1 MKCPACARALPDDGG
16 ACLSCG
22 ALPRLPVDGAL
33 AQDPAPRREPTGKRR
48 RERERERHW
57 KDEVRERIDRRRQRV
72 TPGEA
77 PDLPLF
83 RQPEAVAPAAP
94 PARRPTVPAL
104 APHAARGPEPE
115 PEPPMPAPSG
125 PTELGGEPDT
135 PRVPADGE
143 LLLRPVSEPISAEG
157 SQPLRL
163 HAVEPGPP
171 PPASVEPPED
181 EAPARGADDW
191 TLGEP
196 QREPTAALV
205 DRPALPA
212 ERLQAALV
220 DLGVLAGL
228 WAGIL
233 YGAGRAAHVP
243 LGGLQPAWPWLVGYM
258 ALLGLLYAAYFTGT
272 TGQTLGKMLFGLRV
286 VTRGG
291 GIPGYPEALGRA
303 LLGSFG
309 AGLAGLGLAPMLFD
323 PARRAL
329 HDRVFGT
336 RVVRPG
342 PPTARLS

>member
-33 AQDPAPRREPTGKRR
+33 AQDPALRREPTGKRR

-57 KDEVRERIDRRRQRV
+57 KDEVRERVDRRRQRV

-83 RQPEAVAPAAP
+83 RQPEAGAPAAP
-94 PARRPTVPAL
+94 SRPTVPAP
-104 APHAARGPEPE
+104 APPAARGPEPE
-115 PEPPMPAPSG
+115 PEPPAPAPSG
-125 PTELGGEPDT
+125 PTELGGESDT
-135 PRVPADGE
+135 PQALADGE
-143 LLLRPVSEPISAEG
+143 LLLRPASETVAAED

-163 HAVEPGPP
+163 HAVEPVPP
-171 PPASVEPPED
+171 RAAFEPPED
-181 EAPARGADDW
+181 EAPAEGADDW
-191 TLGEP
+191 ALGEP
-196 QREPTAALV
+196 HRGPAAALV

-220 DLGVLAGL
+220 DLGVLVGL

-233 YGAGRAAHVP
+233 YGAGRAARVP

-303 LLGSFG
+303 LLGSVG